1 MRAIL
6 IDDTQDHRPLVWGS
20 APTPQPK
27 PGEALIRAHAS
38 AVNRADLVQRSG
50 KYPPPPGASH
60 ILGLEIA
67 GVVERVGEGV
77 DPTLVGQRVC
87 ALLTGGGYGEFATVD
102 AQLLLQLPD
111 DMSFERAAAFP
122 EVFTTAYVNLKI
134 EGQIQAG
141 QRALIHA
148 AASGVGTAALQLC
161 RQWGV
166 EAWATASGPK
176 LQRCLELGAHRAID
190 RHEQSFLDVI
200 RDHATEGVDMI
211 LDPVGGAYL
220 EDNLKALAKRGRLVL
235 IGLMGGREA
244 SLPLG
249 LVLVKRLQIKGSV
262 LRSRGVEEKRE
273 IMARVRKEIWPLY
286 TEGTLDAVIHDTLP
300 IEQAQQAHELVA
312 SNQTTGKVILSF
324 GASD

>member
-1 MRAIL
+1 MTMHAIL
-6 IDDTQDHRPLVWGS
+6 IDDTQESRPLLWS
-20 APTPQPK
+20 ETAKPAPK
-27 PGEALIRAHAS
+27 PGEVLIRAHAS

-50 KYPPPPGASH
+50 KYPPPPGASS

-67 GVVERVGEGV
+67 GVVAEVGDGV
-77 DPTLVGQRVC
+77 DEALIGKRVC
-87 ALLTGGGYGEFATVD
+87 ALLSGGGYGAFATVD
-102 AQLLLQLPD
+102 AALLLNLPD

-122 EVFTTAYVNLKI
+122 EVFTTAYVNLKM
-134 EGQIQAG
+134 EGQVEQG
-141 QRALIHA
+141 QRAMIHA

-161 RQWGV
+161 REWGV

-176 LQRCLELGAHRAID
+176 LEACRSLGAHRVIN
-190 RHEQSFLDVI
+190 RHEQSFLDVV
-200 RDHATEGVDMI
+200 RAHAPEGVDMI
-211 LDPVGGAYL
+211 LDPVGGSYL

-262 LRSRGVEEKRE
+262 LRSRSPQEKRD
-273 IMARVRKEIWPLY
+273 IMARIRQDIWPMY
-286 TEGTLDAVIHDTLP
+286 VEGRIDAVIHETIP
-300 IEQAQQAHELVA
+300 IQQAQRAHELVA

-324 GASD
+324 D